1 MKRCAVTVMLLFIA
15 VSLAAAQDETIP
27 PPRRAHPQK
36 VGAVGGFTT
45 GWLFLDVNPIN
56 SFLTGA
62 KFNPLNTSGLLEMGG
77 AGAAYI
83 MVLRNFRVGGTG
95 MSGSLSSS
103 ALDAATGVRRDA
115 QLKAGFGAV
124 TLEYVIPLYERL
136 DLVTGLALGA
146 GGIDLILRKSNGTT
160 STWDVEGHSFDSS
173 AIAAVGNI
181 SRTLTGHFFIWVPS
195 VSLEYA
201 FLGWLGVRAGASYV
215 GMSAPSW
222 TVDSNYD
229 LLNVP
234 SNISGKGWMINLDLL
249 VGTF

>member
-1 MKRCAVTVMLLFIA
+1 MKRCAFLVFLVLLTLSF
-15 VSLAAAQDETIP
+15 AAAQDETIP

-36 VGAVGGFTT
+36 VGAVGGFTM
-45 GWLFLDVNPIN
+45 GWLLLDVNPIN
-56 SFLTGA
+56 SFLTAA
-62 KFNPLNTSGLLEMGG
+62 KFNPLNTSGVFEVGG

-83 MVLRNFRVGGTG
+83 MVLKNFRVGGAG

-103 ALDAATGVRRDA
+103 ALEAGTGIRRDA
-115 QLKAGFGAV
+115 ELKAGYGAV
-124 TLEYVIPLYERL
+124 TLEYVIPLMDRL
-136 DLVTGLALGA
+136 DLVTGVALGA
-146 GGIDLILRKSNGTT
+146 GGIDIILRKNNGTA
-160 STWDVEGHSFDSS
+160 STWQGEQNAFDSS

-234 SNISGKGWMINLDLL
+234 SNITGKGWMINLDLL

>member
-1 MKRCAVTVMLLFIA
+1 MKRCTLVMLLILTA
-15 VSLAAAQDETIP
+15 VSLASAQDETIP
-27 PPRRAHPQK
+27 PPRRMHPQK

-45 GWLFLDVNPIN
+45 GWLFLDMNPIN
-56 SFLTGA
+56 SFLTA
-62 KFNPLNTSGLLEMGG
+62 SKFNALNTSGMLEMGG

-83 MVLRNFRVGGTG
+83 MVLRNFRVGGAG

-103 ALDAATGVRRDA
+103 ALEPGTGIRRDA
-115 QLKAGFGAV
+115 QLKAGYGAV
-124 TLEYVIPLYERL
+124 TFEYVIPIFERL
-136 DLVTGLALGA
+136 DLVTGLALGT
-146 GGIDLILRKSNGTT
+146 GGIDLVLRKNNGTA
-160 STWDVEGHSFDSS
+160 STWQGEQHAFDSS

-181 SRTLTGHFFIWVPS
+181 TRTLSGKFYIWSPS

-201 FLGWLGVRAGASYV
+201 FLGWLGVRVGASYL
-215 GMSAPSW
+215 GMSSPTW

-234 SNISGKGWMINLDLL
+234 SEITGKGWMINLDLL